1 MADGATGNRDDV
13 YVWHAQV
20 DQTWNDRARLARA
33 IEWLTPPER
42 ARYARYRFEI
52 DRAMFLLGRVMARTL
67 VGRALG
73 VAPRAWTW
81 RDGAR
86 GRPEVADPP
95 SAIHFNLAHSTG
107 VVVCAVSCDHAVGVD
122 VEDRERHVIDRRL
135 VRRFCSAQEAD
146 DIEAAGDRWRDR
158 FLRYWTLK
166 EAYLKARG
174 VGIAVHL
181 ADVNFVMHGD
191 RAPVLQ
197 PIGSLVHEAAD
208 WAFALTSVAPRHYV
222 AVAVPS
228 PRPDRRFV
236 VEPLPL
242 DWLP

>member
-1 MADGATGNRDDV
+1 MRR
-13 YVWHAQV
+13 Q
-20 DQTWNDRARLARA
+20 
-33 IEWLTPPER
+33 
-42 ARYARYRFEI
+42 EI
-52 DRAMFLLGRVMARTL
+52 CG
-67 VGRALG
+67 
-73 VAPRAWTW
+73 
-81 RDGAR
+81 
-86 GRPEVADPP
+86 
-95 SAIHFNLAHSTG
+95 S
-107 VVVCAVSCDHAVGVD
+107 
-122 VEDRERHVIDRRL
+122 
-135 VRRFCSAQEAD
+135 RFCSAQEAD